1 MGPAAE
7 KEGRLMKATTGAGIA
22 CALGVAGGIVIG
34 SRAVK
39 IYDWRTEWTIPAPMP
54 IVYEAMT
61 SREAVREWWPDMEL
75 VEDNGDD
82 DLEVGSTVSF
92 RVHQAP
98 EVARLAPPFRIHC
111 LYTDVES
118 EKRLRETV
126 NGDLSGV
133 LETLFH
139 EQQDGI
145 HITFSWY
152 VRVTNPA
159 LNLLGY
165 VAERMYR
172 HSHDS
177 VMKSGEKGL
186 SEYCKRRAASGSA

>member
-1 MGPAAE
+1 
-7 KEGRLMKATTGAGIA
+7 MKTGTGAGVA
-22 CALGVAGGIVIG
+22 LALGALGGVWIG

-39 IYDWRTEWTIPAPMP
+39 TYDWRTEWTIPAPMP
-54 IVYEAMT
+54 VVYEAMT

-75 VEDNGDD
+75 ADDSGDD
-82 DLEVGSTVSF
+82 DLRVGSTVTF

-98 EVARLAPPFRIHC
+98 EVARLAPPFRIDC
-111 LYTDVES
+111 LYTDVEP

-126 NGDLSGV
+126 EGDLSGV
-133 LETLFH
+133 LETYFYEH
-139 EQQDGI
+139 QDGTR
-145 HITFSWY
+145 ITFSWY

-165 VAERMYR
+165 VAERVYR

-177 VMKSGEKGL
+177 VMTSGERGL
-186 SEYCKRRAASGSA
+186 SEYCSRRS

>member
-1 MGPAAE
+1 
-7 KEGRLMKATTGAGIA
+7 MKAGTGAGIA
-22 CALGVAGGIVIG
+22 CAIGVAGGIVIG

-39 IYDWRTEWTIPAPMP
+39 IYDWRTEWTIPATMSV
-54 IVYEAMT
+54 VYEAMT

-82 DLEVGSTVSF
+82 DLQVGSTVSF

-98 EVARLAPPFRIHC
+98 NVARLAPPFRIHC
-111 LYTDVES
+111 RYTDVEP

-139 EQQDGI
+139 ERQDGT

-152 VRVTNPA
+152 VRLTNPA

-165 VAERMYR
+165 AAERMYR

-186 SEYCKRRAASGSA
+186 SEYCRRRTSAQGV

>member
-1 MGPAAE
+1 
-7 KEGRLMKATTGAGIA
+7 MKAPTGAAVA
-22 CALGVAGGIVIG
+22 CAIGVAGGIVIG

-39 IYDWRTEWTIPAPMP
+39 IYDWRTAWTIPAPKP

-82 DLEVGSTVSF
+82 DLQVGSTVSF

-111 LYTDVES
+111 LYTDVEP

-139 EQQDGI
+139 EQHHGTSV
-145 HITFSWY
+145 TFNWY
-152 VRVTNPA
+152 VRLTNPA

-165 VAERMYR
+165 AAERVYR

-177 VMKSGEKGL
+177 VMISGEKGL
-186 SEYCKRRAASGSA
+186 SEYCKRRTVSGRA